1 MEKVTDTAETSKKSA
16 SGFGKKLKYGSMSAV
31 VMVFVIAIVI
41 VVNLICGVLN
51 KRYPIKVDLTP
62 DKRYDLTDESINALK
77 NMDKDVEITVTT
89 PRNSFASMSV
99 QYKQM
104 FYQYYGQNVDMP
116 YEIIPEILDK
126 YSV

>member
-1 MEKVTDTAETSKKSA
+1 MEKVTDTAETSKKPA

-89 PRNSFASMSV
+89 PRNSFASMSA

-104 FYQYYGQNVDMP
+104 FYQYYGQKPV
-116 YEIIPEILDK
+116 K
-126 YSV
+126 GTQSGR